1 MAGRRDRASANAN
14 RTLNAMISEL
24 KDLFGEWIAA
34 VAAAVQA
41 VMARMV
47 PQRQIQFVE
56 GDGDNFTA
64 RVTSA
69 GKDALLPQTAFHLLH
84 GRPEPALSPEWL
96 AALRGSRIDVLMR
109 SDQVL
114 FRTIDFP
121 RQATDFL
128 HGMVRSQID
137 RLTPWPASEAVFGIT
152 QPAPADNERIALT
165 LAATSKQRI
174 EPLIRLAADF
184 GAASLAG
191 QVEAPEAG
199 NGLELVQVFDRRIT
213 NAAGTITDVPRVLR
227 LTLLGAALATATSFA
242 VAAYAGAALDA
253 EHEELQQRIAQR
265 RAALRFNPGS
275 GSAEA
280 LLAKRKQTSPSSVMM
295 LEALSHALPDT
306 TYVTELRVEGDK
318 IQVVGLTQNAPSLIR
333 LLEQSPQF
341 SRATFFAPTTRGQG
355 DTGERFHIEAHITP
369 YFGSGS

>member
-1 MAGRRDRASANAN
+1 
-14 RTLNAMISEL
+14 MISEL

-34 VAAAVQA
+34 VAAVVQT
-41 VMARMV
+41 VTARIV
-47 PQRQIQFVE
+47 PQQRILFVE
-56 GDGDNFTA
+56 GDSDSFTA
-64 RVTSA
+64 RMTSA
-69 GKDALLPQTAFHLLH
+69 GNDALLPQTSFRLLH
-84 GRPEPALSPEWL
+84 GRPEPALTPEWL

-114 FRTIDFP
+114 FRAIDFP

-128 HGMVRSQID
+128 HGMIRAQID

-152 QPAPADNERIALT
+152 QPVPADNERIALT

-174 EPLIRLAADF
+174 DPLIRLAADF

-191 QVEAPEAG
+191 LVEVPEAG
-199 NGLELVQVFDRRIT
+199 SGLEPVKVFDRPIT
-213 NAAGTITDVPRVLR
+213 KAVGTIRDVPRVLR
-227 LTLLGAALATATSFA
+227 LALLGVGLATVTSLA
-242 VAAYAGAALDA
+242 VAAYAGTALDA
-253 EHEELQQRIAQR
+253 EQQELQQRIAQR

-280 LLAKRKQTSPSSVMM
+280 LLAKRKQTSPSSVMV

-306 TYVTELRVEGDK
+306 TYVTELRVEADK
-318 IQVVGLTQNAPSLIR
+318 VQVVGLTQDAPSLIR

-341 SRATFFAPTTRGQG
+341 ARATFFAPTTRGQG

>member
-47 PQRQIQFVE
+47 PPRQIQFVE
-56 GDGDNFTA
+56 GDGDSFTA

-69 GKDALLPQTAFHLLH
+69 GKDALLPQTAFQLLH
-84 GRPEPALSPEWL
+84 GRPEPALTPEWL
-96 AALRGSRIDVLMR
+96 AALRGSRIDIVMR
-109 SDQVL
+109 SDHVL
-114 FRTIDFP
+114 FRAIDFP

-137 RLTPWPASEAVFGIT
+137 RLTPWSASEAVFGIT
-152 QPAPADNERIALT
+152 QPVPADNERITLT

-191 QVEAPEAG
+191 LVEAPEAG
-199 NGLELVQVFDRRIT
+199 NRPELVQVFDRRIT
-213 NAAGTITDVPRVLR
+213 NAAGTITDLPRVLR
-227 LTLLGAALATATSFA
+227 LALLGAALATATSLA
-242 VAAYAGAALDA
+242 VAAYAGTALDT
-253 EHEELQQRIAQR
+253 EQEELQQRIAQR

-306 TYVTELRVEGDK
+306 TYVTELRIEGDK
-318 IQVVGLTQNAPSLIR
+318 MQVVGLTQNAPSLIR

-341 SRATFFAPTTRGQG
+341 ARATFFAPTTRGQG
-355 DTGERFHIEAHITP
+355 DAGERFHIEAHVTP